1 MPAYVR
7 NQSPRDRTKG
17 QPELAGGYKVGD
29 TVVSSTAVNGLDYT
43 RGSVAVGDVGVV
55 LGPATNR
62 RVSVQFKNM
71 SASINIPATNIHRE
85 GEEPP
90 ERVEWF
96 GSLLFLAFFCGTT
109 IPVFALV
116 ASR

>member
-29 TVVSSTAVNGLDYT
+29 TVVSRIAVHSLDYT

-55 LGPATNR
+55 VGPATNPTCIG
-62 RVSVQFKNM
+62 SVQNYV
-71 SASINIPATNIHRE
+71 
-85 GEEPP
+85 GEHQHTGDEHP
-90 ERVEWF
+90 
-96 GSLLFLAFFCGTT
+96 
-109 IPVFALV
+109 
-116 ASR
+116 